1 MQSTIRAGLCNHPY
15 AVPVQERRPVRHTA
29 VILNV
34 ALDAQVKVKRRG
46 DDQKFLAEVLAVGTE
61 CDIALLTVADPAFWE
76 GVTPLVFGALPRL
89 QDGVAVVGYPCA
101 APSMSTLSV
110 QCMKHLVHCALLQ
123 AQSGA
128 ATFGHT

>member
-1 MQSTIRAGLCNHPY
+1 M
-15 AVPVQERRPVRHTA
+15 
-29 VILNV
+29 
-34 ALDAQVKVKRRG
+34 KVKRRG

-101 APSMSTLSV
+101 APSMSTLSA
-110 QCMKHLVHCALLQ
+110 QCVKHLVTAHYSRRTVVLSQAAACYPLFATSLLSHYALASHFCSIREQ
-123 AQSGA
+123 NGQYRGP
-128 ATFGHT
+128 

>member
-1 MQSTIRAGLCNHPY
+1 M
-15 AVPVQERRPVRHTA
+15 
-29 VILNV
+29 
-34 ALDAQVKVKRRG
+34 KRRG

-101 APSMSTLSV
+101 APFMGFLSV
-110 QCMKHLVHCALLQ
+110 QCMAHLVYSALLN
-123 AQSGA
+123 A
-128 ATFGHT
+128 

>member
-1 MQSTIRAGLCNHPY
+1 M
-15 AVPVQERRPVRHTA
+15 
-29 VILNV
+29 
-34 ALDAQVKVKRRG
+34 KRRG

-101 APSMSTLSV
+101 RHRLISRPCIYMRNFMGCRACTVAQPLSATRACSIVESM
-110 QCMKHLVHCALLQ
+110 
-123 AQSGA
+123 
-128 ATFGHT
+128 